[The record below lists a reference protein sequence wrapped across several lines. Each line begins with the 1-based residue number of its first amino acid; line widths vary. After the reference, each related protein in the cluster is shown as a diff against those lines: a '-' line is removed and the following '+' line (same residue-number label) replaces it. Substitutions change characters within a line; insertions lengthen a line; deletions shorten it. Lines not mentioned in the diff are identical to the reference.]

1 MWNFCTFCALLTASP
16 LALSS
21 AARMCARHAASSR
34 AADTVVTSGFTASAS
49 PTSSSVNAPVSRFC
63 FDLSVTRHTLYLRL
77 SPTMTTLDSAGQCR
91 LIASSTGTG
100 AMFSPPAV
108 MMSSLMRPVMYTCP
122 SASMRPTSP
131 EWSHPSPSMVS
142 CDFSAL
148 FMYPIMTW
156 RPRKQIS
163 PSPGLSRPSWCSVL
177 SSIGNVI
184 GPHEPN
190 LNMSRRDMVPMP
202 AVSLIPYTS
211 STSIPIADRK
221 SSVCRGMGAA
231 PVRHASQRSSPSAS
245 RTVSKTAFLHS
256 S

>member
-163 PSPGLSRPSWCSVL
+163 PSPGLSRPSTCSVL
-177 SSIGNVI
+177 SSVVGVTE
-184 GPHEPN
+184 PHEPN
-190 LNMSRRDMVPMP
+190 LNLYGIDVEPRPH
-202 AVSLIPYTS
+202 VSLMPYTS
-211 STSIPIADRK
+211 PTSMPRAARN
-221 SSVCRGMGAA
+221 SSVSREMGAA
-231 PVRHASQRSSPSAS
+231 PVRHTPHSSSPSAS
-245 RTVSKTAFLHS
+245 RTLWWTSFLATL
-256 S
+256 